1 MNIFQVL
8 SQGKSRLHEPSMS
21 AMLGY
26 LLASDEDHG
35 LGDAFIK
42 VFLSKLSNDLC
53 KKAAM
58 RSFINSQVSLEEPY
72 QLNGA
77 RKDIDI
83 QISLLEENHTEA
95 IRIIVENK
103 IKVGAANPKQ
113 LADYYQAVLQDDP
126 NLKNLV
132 VVFVTPETPNSQLK
146 VEFENL
152 NGLPE
157 NHFKEWIFWDSNTEH
172 GIVSMLR
179 EILCMESVGKINPI
193 NEYMRHTLKAFIKH
207 ASSVVQ
213 PMSNIRNRMG
223 GDIGE
228 IIDEASISLNDGSQ
242 YRVVRRDS
250 AQIQVF
256 NSETGE
262 KEIAFNILARF
273 IDEKGLQIPHSQL
286 NTRTIGRRF
295 FEWHSKSN

>member
-1 MNIFQVL
+1 
-8 SQGKSRLHEPSMS
+8 MS

-42 VFLSKLSNDLC
+42 VFLSKLNNDLC

-83 QISLLEENHTEA
+83 QISLLEENHTES
-95 IRIIVENK
+95 IRIIIENK

-146 VEFENL
+146 AEFDNL
-152 NGLPE
+152 NTHPD
-157 NHFKEWIFWDSNTEH
+157 NHFKEWIFWDSNTER

-179 EILCMESVGKINPI
+179 EILSMESVGKINPI

-213 PMSNIRNRMG
+213 PMSNITNRMG
-223 GDIGE
+223 GDLGE
-228 IIDEASISLNDGSQ
+228 IIDEAIISLNDRSH

-273 IDEKGLQIPHSQL
+273 IDENNLDIAYQQM

-295 FEWHSKSN
+295 FEWYSKSN